1 MTEHGKNDEKS
12 AARNGAKNGT
22 RKKVNVRKI
31 VSRTVT
37 VLFLGGIAALLVIA
51 AMPKPVPVDVAEV
64 ARGPLEVTI
73 DEDGV
78 TRVKD
83 RYVVSLPLT
92 GSLGRLELRAG
103 DAVVEGGVLA
113 RVEPMAPQLL
123 DERSRTQADARVAAS
138 QAAQRQARAAV
149 ARAEAALAL
158 AQQTEQRQVQLA
170 ERGGAPQTT
179 LDQAR
184 FEARARQEE
193 LTSARFGVRVAD
205 YEVRMAQAAAGRMA
219 DARGKPDEAQD
230 QLEVPSPIDGRVL
243 RVLHQQEGVA
253 QAGTPLLELGDP
265 AALEVVVDVLTA
277 DAVQIQPGAQV
288 ELVRWGGE
296 RALMGRVQR
305 VEPSAFTKISALGVE
320 EQRVNVV
327 IELASPREE
336 WEALG
341 DGFRVEARIRVW
353 REDDVVRIPSS
364 ALFRHEEGWAV
375 YVIEGEQAR
384 LRVVQVGRRNGFEAQ
399 ITEGL
404 EPGARVV
411 VHPSEQVVDGVTVR
425 VR

>member
-1 MTEHGKNDEKS
+1 MTDTKTDTANGK
-12 AARNGAKNGT
+12 
-22 RKKVNVRKI
+22 KKKRNVRKVI
-31 VSRTVT
+31 SR
-37 VLFLGGIAALLVIA
+37 VLTILFVGGVAALLVVA

-73 DEDGV
+73 DEDGI

-103 DAVVEGGVLA
+103 DAVSEGGVLA
-113 RVEPMAPQLL
+113 RLEPMAPQLL
-123 DERSRTQADARVAAS
+123 DERSRTQAEARVAAA

-158 AQQTEQRQVQLA
+158 AQQTEQRQTQLA
-170 ERGGAPQTT
+170 ERGGAAQVT

-205 YEVRMAQAAAGRMA
+205 YEVRMAQAAVGRIA
-219 DARGKPDEAQD
+219 DARGKPDDAQE
-230 QLEVPSPIDGRVL
+230 QLEVPSPITGRVL
-243 RVLHQQEGVA
+243 RVLHQQEGVV
-253 QAGTPLLELGDP
+253 QAGTPVLELGDP
-265 AALEVVVDVLTA
+265 SALEVVVDVLTA
-277 DAVQIQPGAQV
+277 DAVQIEPGANV
-288 ELVRWGGE
+288 ELVRWGGPDT
-296 RALMGRVQR
+296 LTGRVQR

-327 IELASPREE
+327 VEITSPREQ

-341 DGFRVEARIRVW
+341 DNFRVEAHIRVW
-353 REDDVVRIPSS
+353 REEDVVRIPSS
-364 ALFRHEEGWAV
+364 ALFRRDEGWAV
-375 YVIEGEQAR
+375 YAIDGEVAR
-384 LRVVQVGRRNGFEAQ
+384 LRHVEVGRRNGFEAQ

-404 EPGARVV
+404 EAGVQV
-411 VHPSEQVVDGVTVR
+411 IVHPSESVTDGVMVR
-425 VR
+425 AR

>member
-1 MTEHGKNDEKS
+1 MTENGKTDAKS
-12 AARNGAKNGT
+12 SP

-31 VSRTVT
+31 ISRTIT

-51 AMPKPVPVDVAEV
+51 AIPKPIPVDVAEV
-64 ARGPLEVTI
+64 ARGTLEVTI

-103 DAVVEGGVLA
+103 DSVSEGGVLA

-123 DERSRTQADARVAAS
+123 DERSRTQAEARVAAS
-138 QAAQRQARAAV
+138 QAAQRQSRAAV
-149 ARAEAALAL
+149 ARAEAALSL
-158 AQQTEQRQVQLA
+158 AQQMEQRQTQLA
-170 ERGGAPQTT
+170 ERGGAPQAT

-205 YEVRMAQAAAGRMA
+205 YEVRMAQAAVGRFEG
-219 DARGKPDEAQD
+219 ARGKPDDEPQD
-230 QLEVPSPIDGRVL
+230 QLEVPSPIGGRVL

-277 DAVQIQPGAQV
+277 DAVQIEPGAHV
-288 ELVRWGGE
+288 ELVRWGGAE
-296 RALMGRVQR
+296 TLTGRVQR

-327 IELASPREE
+327 IELTSPREQ
-336 WEALG
+336 WVALG
-341 DGFRVEARIRVW
+341 DGFRVEAHIRVW
-353 REDDVVRIPSS
+353 REDDVMRIPSS

-375 YVIEGEQAR
+375 YVVEGEQAR
-384 LRVVQVGRRNGFEAQ
+384 LRVVEVGRRNGFEAQ

-404 EPGARVV
+404 EPGAMVV
-411 VHPSEQVVDGVTVR
+411 VHPSEQVQDGVSVR